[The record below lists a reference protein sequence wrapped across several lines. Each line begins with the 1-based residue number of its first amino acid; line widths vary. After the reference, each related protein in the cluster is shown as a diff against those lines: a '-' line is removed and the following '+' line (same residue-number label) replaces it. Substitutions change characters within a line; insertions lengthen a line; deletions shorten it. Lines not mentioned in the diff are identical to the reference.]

1 MPNSEFYLPENPAY
15 TILDSL
21 HDSVRFARHCLTDY
35 RGHRCATSSFVDPD
49 GTPMLWHDFGP
60 LEGPGWAAN
69 AVGGAFELYWYGRVM
84 GHAKVRQDALGI
96 LDHVLDDGFIDWTS
110 GFMKPYRHVQDD
122 RLCLNYKSNDEWF
135 CAGSLARI
143 GSQLLRFA
151 DMLPAD
157 DARVPRMTQAAV
169 ALVGWLDAHVQ
180 PLKSGWF
187 PRRCYPDGTP
197 YPFRPEGGDD
207 PLFEGSA
214 DGLYILELWEQ
225 LTARNL
231 ANYGKPLRKVARQV
245 VKWGGV
251 FGSIN
256 HDTYDEHES
265 VAYAVTFR
273 LFRRLGRLLRDE
285 ALTGF
290 AYDVALKGLRQFEM
304 KEDRN
309 GVATQGLLW
318 MERSW
323 DTSYLWEAS
332 EAAQA
337 YLEAYVDTSRKA
349 YLAKALTI
357 LRAIAKHH
365 HGPHGF
371 LTEGVDWNNHVSAQH
386 HFDQAEYGDIRYTE
400 PLLNNLHLTE
410 PTLFYLEH
418 IALMRV

>member
-1 MPNSEFYLPENPAY
+1 MLAPRFYLPHDPAY

-35 RGHRCATSSFVDPD
+35 RGHRCAISTFVDPD
-49 GTPMLWHDFGP
+49 GAPMLWHDFGP

-69 AVGGAFELYWYGRVM
+69 AVGGAFELHWYARVM
-84 GHAKVRQDALGI
+84 SRPDVRDDALGL
-96 LDHVLDDGFIDWTS
+96 LDHVLEDGFIDWAT
-110 GFMKPYRHVQDD
+110 GFIRPYRHIPDD
-122 RLCLNYKSNDEWF
+122 RLCLNYKANDEWF
-135 CAGSLARI
+135 CPGSLACI

-151 DMLPAD
+151 DALPAGD
-157 DARVPRMTQAAV
+157 SRVPRMRQAAL
-169 ALVGWLDAHVQ
+169 ALAGWLDARVQ

-187 PRRCYPDGTP
+187 PRRCYPDGAP
-197 YPFRPEGGDD
+197 YPFTPEGGDD
-207 PLFEGSA
+207 PLFESSA
-214 DGLYILELWEQ
+214 DGLFILELWEQ
-225 LTARNL
+225 LTERRL
-231 ANYGKPLRKVARQV
+231 ADYRRPLRRLARQV
-245 VKWGGV
+245 VKRGGI

-273 LFRRLGRLLRDE
+273 LFRRLGILLRDE
-285 ALTGF
+285 TFSAF
-290 AYDVALKGLRQFEM
+290 AYTVALKGLRRFEM

-323 DTSYLWEAS
+323 DTAYLWENAH
-332 EAAQA
+332 AAQA
-337 YLEAYVDTSRKA
+337 YLEAYMDAGRRP

-357 LRAIAKHH
+357 LRAIARHH

-386 HFDQAEYGDIRYTE
+386 HFDHAEFGDIRYTE
-400 PLLNNLHLTE
+400 PLLNNLHIAE
-410 PTLFYLEH
+410 PTLFFLER
-418 IALMRV
+418 IALPMA

>member
-1 MPNSEFYLPENPAY
+1 MTNPVFYLPENPAY

-49 GTPMLWHDFGP
+49 GAPMLWHDFGP

-69 AVGGAFELYWYGRVM
+69 AVGGAFELHWYARVM
-84 GHAKVRQDALGI
+84 SRPDVRQDALGI
-96 LDHVLDDGFIDWTS
+96 LDHVLEDGFIDWTT
-110 GFMKPYRHVQDD
+110 GFIKPYRHIPDD
-122 RLCLNYKSNDEWF
+122 RLCLNYKSNNEWF

-151 DMLPAD
+151 DALPAD
-157 DARVPRMTQAAV
+157 DARVPRMRWAAV
-169 ALVGWLDAHVQ
+169 NLAGWLDAHVQ

-187 PRRCYPDGTP
+187 PRRCYPDGAP
-197 YPFRPEGGDD
+197 YPFTPEGGDD
-207 PLFEGSA
+207 PLFERSA
-214 DGLYILELWEQ
+214 DGLFILELWEQ
-225 LTARNL
+225 LTARGL
-231 ANYGKPLRKVARQV
+231 ADYRKPLRKFARHV
-245 VKWGGV
+245 VTRGGI

-273 LFRRLGRLLRDE
+273 LFRRLGGLLRDDTLS
-285 ALTGF
+285 AF
-290 AYDVALKGLRQFEM
+290 AYNVALKGLRRFEM

-323 DTSYLWEAS
+323 DTAYLWENAH
-332 EAAQA
+332 AAQA
-337 YLEAYVDTSRKA
+337 YLEACIDAGRKL

-386 HFDQAEYGDIRYTE
+386 HFDRAEFGDIRYTE
-400 PLLNNLHLTE
+400 PLLNNLHLAE
-410 PTLFYLEH
+410 PTLFWLERV
-418 IALMRV
+418 ALPMA